1 MHEYHSTVTAL
12 GIRFWDPVS
21 DGQVRDNLVVTAYP
35 VLGTGPVKTAFR
47 TASGV
52 YGFQGL
58 PGMQAVELK
67 ESDEDDVALPVSP
80 SFTRSFFIEVSDK
93 LNRYL
98 PTVFQAD
105 LPLSYD
111 GIYLSDDT
119 SLPAG
124 SSGSS
129 NPPGFYL
136 FSAPSRSV
144 TPGLAAIHTTLIRRT
159 TGEPA
164 AYAVMEVDVQGTG
177 GEDMGKWYG
186 IADERGC
193 ISILF
198 PYPDM
203 DVSLSP
209 SPPAS
214 PSVPLDQQEWQLTVQ
229 VRYAPEN
236 LTYPT
241 NINMESGIPLLESIL
256 TQSAGGIWTEGPV
269 APALGL
275 FVNQWSTVLTFGE
288 ALILTTEGVDKSEL
302 WIDEV

>member
-1 MHEYHSTVTAL
+1 MTEFHSTVTAL

-21 DGQVRDNLVVTAYP
+21 DGQVRDNLVAKAYP

-52 YGFQGL
+52 YAFQGL
-58 PGMQAVELK
+58 PGLQAVELK
-67 ESDEDDVALPVSP
+67 ESDDEDAGIPDTP
-80 SFTRSFFIEVSDK
+80 SFTRSFYIEVTDK

-111 GIYLSDDT
+111 GLYLSDDT
-119 SLPAG
+119 ALPG
-124 SSGSS
+124 SSPGSP

-136 FSAPSRSV
+136 FSAPSRTV
-144 TPGLAAIHTTLIRRT
+144 TPGLAAIHTTLIDRT
-159 TGEPA
+159 AGEPA
-164 AYAVMEVDVQGTG
+164 AYAVLEVDVESTG
-177 GEDMGKWYG
+177 GVDMGKWYG
-186 IADERGC
+186 ISDERGC

-203 DVSLSP
+203 EVSLSQ

-214 PSVPLDQQEWQLTVQ
+214 PSVPLAEQEWQLTVQ
-229 VRYAPEN
+229 VRYAPDE

-241 NINMESGIPLLESIL
+241 NINMEGDIPLLESIL
-256 TQSAGGIWTEGPV
+256 AQSAGGIWT
-269 APALGL
+269 GL
-275 FVNQWSTVLTFGE
+275 DTFVNQWSTVLTFGE
-288 ALILTTEGVDKSEL
+288 ALILTTEDVDKSEL
-302 WIDEV
+302 WIDRI